1 MTGNGA
7 TRWGLVA
14 LVVGAGIVTS
24 FHVGKAPPALPA
36 IRAELGLGLVA
47 GGWVVSVFSAL
58 GATVALGV
66 GSISDRVGHKRT
78 IVTGLCI
85 AAIGSLAGGFAHGA
99 ALLIASRVLE
109 GLGYIVVAVAA
120 PSIIASAASGPDR
133 RFALGL
139 WGAYMPAG
147 TSLMMLAS
155 PLALDA
161 LGWRALWH
169 VVAAVTLLAA
179 VIFLRHADVP
189 AGAAAPSPRR
199 TSLAGNLRLTL
210 SRPGPWLLGILFA
223 FYTVQFA
230 ALLAWLPSFMIEER
244 DFSTALAATLTAIW
258 VGVNVPGN
266 LLAGWLLRR
275 GSSHWALIAIAG
287 AVMGLCGLGIFSSAL
302 GDGTRYFLC
311 LLLSFAGG
319 MLPATAL
326 ATVPAVAPSPAQ
338 AGTTNGMLVQG
349 ANLGLLVGPP
359 ALAAVVT
366 ATGNWQGSAVL
377 MAAAGG
383 AIVLLALL
391 LRRLEMGSSAIGKGG
406 P

>member
-1 MTGNGA
+1 MSGNGA

-14 LVVGAGIVTS
+14 LAVGAGIVTS

-36 IRAELGLGLVA
+36 IRAELGLGLVT
-47 GGWVVSVFSAL
+47 GGWVISVFSAL
-58 GATVALGV
+58 GATLALGV
-66 GSISDRVGHKRT
+66 GSISDRVGHKRA
-78 IVTGLCI
+78 IVAGLCI
-85 AAIGSLAGGFAHGA
+85 AAIGSLAGGFAHGPA
-99 ALLIASRVLE
+99 ALMTGRVLE

-120 PSIIASAASGPDR
+120 PSIIAGATSGPDR
-133 RFALGL
+133 RLALSL

-147 TSLMMLAS
+147 TSLMMLVS
-155 PLALDA
+155 PLALGA
-161 LGWRALWH
+161 LGWRALWQ
-169 VVAAVTLLAA
+169 VAAAVTLLAA
-179 VIFLRHADVP
+179 VVFTRNAEMS
-189 AGAAAPSPRR
+189 AGEPGRSRR
-199 TSLAGNLRLTL
+199 GASLAGNLRLTL
-210 SRPGPWLLGILFA
+210 GRPGPWLLGVVFA

-230 ALLAWLPSFMIEER
+230 ALMAWLPSFLIEER
-244 DFSTALAATLTAIW
+244 GLSTALAATLTAIW

-266 LLAGWLLRR
+266 LIAGWLLRR
-275 GSSHWALIAIAG
+275 GASHWALIATAG
-287 AVMGLCGLGIFSSAL
+287 AVMGLSGLGIFSSGL

-311 LLLSFAGG
+311 LVLSLGGG

-359 ALAAVVT
+359 AMAAVVT
-366 ATGNWQGSAVL
+366 ATGNWQGPAVP

-383 AIVLLALL
+383 AIVVLALF
-391 LRRLEMGSSAIGKGG
+391 LRRLEMVRSA

>member
-1 MTGNGA
+1 MPAVMTANGS

-78 IVTGLCI
+78 IVAGLCI
-85 AAIGSLAGGFAHGA
+85 AAIGSLAGGFAHGPV
-99 ALLIASRVLE
+99 LLMSSRVLE
-109 GLGYIVVAVAA
+109 GLGYIVAAVAA
-120 PSIIASAASGPDR
+120 PSIIASATSGPDR
-133 RFALGL
+133 RLALGL

-155 PLALDA
+155 PLALGA

-179 VIFLRHADVP
+179 VIFLRQTDTSLDE
-189 AGAAAPSPRR
+189 AGPSPRGA
-199 TSLAGNLRLTL
+199 SLTANLRLTL
-210 SRPGPWLLGILFA
+210 SRPGPWLLGVAFA

-230 ALLAWLPSFMIEER
+230 ALMAWLPSFLIEER
-244 DFSTALAATLTAIW
+244 GLTTALAATLTAIW

-287 AVMGLCGLGIFSSAL
+287 AVMGLCGLGIFSSGLA
-302 GDGTRYFLC
+302 DGTRYFLC
-311 LLLSFAGG
+311 LVLSLAGG
-319 MLPATAL
+319 MLPASVL
-326 ATVPAVAPSPAQ
+326 AAVPAVAPSRAQ

-359 ALAAVVT
+359 AMAAVVT
-366 ATGNWQGSAVL
+366 ATGSWEGSAVL

-383 AIVLLALL
+383 AIVVLALL
-391 LRRLEMGSSAIGKGG
+391 LRRLEMA
-406 P
+406 PAAP